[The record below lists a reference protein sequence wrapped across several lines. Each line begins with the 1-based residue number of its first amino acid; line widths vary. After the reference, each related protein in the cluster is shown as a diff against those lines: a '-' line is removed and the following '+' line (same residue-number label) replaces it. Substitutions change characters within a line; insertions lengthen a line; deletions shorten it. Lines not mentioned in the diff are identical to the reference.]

1 VSLAHLWRSRSE
13 RERSVLG
20 AGLVVLVVMLVV
32 ALVWLPLERTRVR
45 LASELPALRA
55 SVSALERDAE
65 EVRRVRALP
74 PTVPANPAPL
84 APLIAANAW
93 ARDLPG
99 VLVTVPDEK
108 HVRLA
113 GADLSFTAL
122 LDWLTNAQAAHG
134 LRVESARID
143 ALPAPGRVR
152 AELTLARS

>member
-1 VSLAHLWRSRSE
+1 MSLVDLWRSRSA

-20 AGLVVLVVMLVV
+20 AGLVVLAVMLVV
-32 ALVWLPLERTRVR
+32 ALAWLPLERTRAR
-45 LASELPALRA
+45 LAAEMPELRA

-74 PTVPANPAPL
+74 ATIPVNPSPL
-84 APLIAANAW
+84 APLMAANAW

-99 VLVTVPDEK
+99 VQLTVPDEK

-113 GADLSFTAL
+113 GADISFTAL

-152 AELTLARS
+152 VELTLARS